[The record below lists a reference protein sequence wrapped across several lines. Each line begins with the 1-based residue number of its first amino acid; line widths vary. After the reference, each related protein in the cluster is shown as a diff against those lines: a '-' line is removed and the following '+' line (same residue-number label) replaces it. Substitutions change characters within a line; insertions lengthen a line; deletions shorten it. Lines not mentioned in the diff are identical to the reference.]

1 VTSFIYVLEI
11 WKCVP
16 SGLLS
21 FIVKVTQ
28 PDDIDTRIFIV
39 DTRIGMYIVLL
50 YMFVELYSDYTIEIL
65 ISFSFKIFPP
75 RIIFYTFC

>member
-1 VTSFIYVLEI
+1 MKSFYVLEI
-11 WKCVP
+11 RECVL

-21 FIVKVTQ
+21 FILEVTQ

-50 YMFVELYSDYTIEIL
+50 YMFVIL
-65 ISFSFKIFPP
+65 
-75 RIIFYTFC
+75 

>member
-1 VTSFIYVLEI
+1 MLEI
-11 WKCVP
+11 WECVL

-21 FIVKVTQ
+21 FIVEVTQ

-50 YMFVELYSDYTIEIL
+50 YNMFVIL
-65 ISFSFKIFPP
+65 
-75 RIIFYTFC
+75 